1 MGETDWVIP
10 DGAGKAILRNGAVL
24 ERGLL
29 RTNGFVQYCQRCGLR
44 LSRERLVRLEK
55 LRMFA
60 PVFRVRT
67 VAEAQEPLRIP
78 LAGDDIWFERG
89 WAVDTTAV
97 PATYPVPDHAD
108 ESHEAY
114 YSIFQID
121 HLEAVLGAVTREVQL
136 DSYVARDDS
145 TTIDWAA
152 AGDRW
157 MEWTQARVEDWRDHR
172 YRRAV
177 ALLCQH
183 ISNRYY
189 PYARGNMRTVRH
201 GPTLSSDHWT
211 IVDGHGWDW
220 RSASRGWEPE
230 AAASFYGLTPEKLR
244 DAYEKLAMAQ
254 AHCDPIQRWYQLT
267 QFISVSE
274 RDKLK
279 GAALRAETLR
289 GAAYMLRHFYKDLYG
304 DELRHPNEVAGT
316 VLQHMPELEVRRDV
330 RRHLEFVANRFGVN
344 PQPRLSLIVEGRS
357 EEVAVTRIFERWV
370 GAHPG
375 MFGVEIVPLGGVDHA
390 TGGKDGRFKMILRL
404 IDYLHHHQTIAIL
417 VLDDERDARKLEAH
431 AKKMKSIHHTRYA
444 TRRDYVHVCDATFEF
459 DNFSDAEIAA
469 ALNQQ
474 AETRAAF
481 TEEDV
486 STARTDEYPGAALK
500 ALYRNRTGSKLE
512 KEPLSEILT
521 GSALASAD
529 PETVKSRPIV
539 RIVEQAAEL
548 AAMNHLPATEEAEYK
563 NQESSYFGDKL

>member
-1 MGETDWVIP
+1 MGDTDWAIP
-10 DGAGKAILRNGAVL
+10 DGAGKTILENGAVL
-24 ERGLL
+24 ARGLL
-29 RTNGFVQYCQRCGLR
+29 RTNGFLQYCERRGLR
-44 LSRERLVRLEK
+44 ISRERLVRLEK

-67 VAEAQEPLRIP
+67 TAEAEEPLRIP
-78 LAGDDIWFERG
+78 LGADDIWFERG

-97 PATYPVPDHAD
+97 PASYPVPDHTD

-121 HLEAVLGAVTREVQL
+121 HLEAVISAVTLEVQL

-145 TTIDWAA
+145 TTIDWAK

-157 MEWTQARVEDWRDHR
+157 MELARAQVESFRDHV

-177 ALLCQH
+177 GLLCQH

-189 PYARGNMRTVRH
+189 PYTRGNMRTFRR
-201 GPTLSSDHWT
+201 GAASSSDHWT

-220 RSASRGWEPE
+220 RSASRGWDAEE
-230 AAASFYGLTPEKLR
+230 AASFYGLTREKLR
-244 DAYEKLAMAQ
+244 HAYEGLAIAQ
-254 AHCDPIQRWYQLT
+254 AHCDPIERWYELT

-274 RDKLK
+274 RDRLK

-289 GAAYMLRHFYKDLYG
+289 GAAHMLRRFYHDLYS
-304 DELRHPNEVAGT
+304 DELRHPNEVAGI

-375 MFGVEIVPLGGVDHA
+375 TYGVEVLALGGVDHA

-404 IDYLHHHQTIAIL
+404 IDYLHHHQTITIL
-417 VLDDERDARKLEAH
+417 VLDDERDARQLEAH
-431 AKKMKSIHHTRYA
+431 AKKMKSIHHTRYV
-444 TRRDYVHVCDATFEF
+444 TRPEYVHICDATFEF

-469 ALNQQ
+469 ALNEQ
-474 AETRAAF
+474 AETGAAF
-481 TEEDV
+481 SEEDV
-486 STARTDEYPGAALK
+486 STARTDACPGAALK
-500 ALYRNRTGSKLE
+500 RLYRSGTGSKLD
-512 KEPLSEILT
+512 KVQLSEVLT
-521 GSALASAD
+521 GRVLASAG
-529 PETVKSRPIV
+529 PETVENRPIV
-539 RIVEQAAEL
+539 RIVEQAAKL
-548 AAMNHLPATEEAEYK
+548 AARNHLPATEEAEYK
-563 NQESSYFGDKL
+563 NQESSYFGDKY